1 MLKVG
6 DIVTRLS
13 YGCDLYFRIKHINHF
28 GNIELIGVDYRI
40 EADAPLDDLVLV
52 DDFSIYRNR
61 KTAIEEIEEKIQDI
75 KKSKE
80 VSSKKHEPK
89 IEHMVKKTKVLHM
102 DGDKD
107 YLRICLK
114 YYEQLGLEPIGAQ
127 LKEQEQPQMIMELL
141 KKHHPDIVV
150 ITGHDALSKEAKDYN
165 EITSYRS
172 SKYFVETVKKARE
185 FEPDMDKLIIFAGAC
200 QSHYEAII
208 EAGANY
214 ASAPDRV
221 LIHAV
226 DPVLI
231 SERIAS
237 TPIDKVLSIEE
248 ALTYTFTGKEGL
260 GGFETRG
267 KSRKGSPRG
276 KYSTKPKA
284 T

>member
-6 DIVTRLS
+6 DIVTRRS
-13 YGCDLYFRIKHINHF
+13 YGCDLYFRVKHIDSY

-52 DDFSIYRNR
+52 DDFNIYRNR
-61 KTAIEEIEEKIQDI
+61 KTAIEEIEEKIQNI
-75 KKSKE
+75 KKSKTT
-80 VSSKKHEPK
+80 SNKKQEAKLEIMHK
-89 IEHMVKKTKVLHM
+89 RTKVLHM

-114 YYEQLGLEPIGAQ
+114 YYEELGLEAIGAQ
-127 LKEQEQPQMIMELL
+127 LKEMEQPEMIVELL
-141 KKHHPDIVV
+141 KKHKPDIVV
-150 ITGHDALSKEAKDYN
+150 ITGHDALAKEAKDYN

-200 QSHYEAII
+200 QSHYEALI

-237 TPIDKVLSIEE
+237 TPISKVLSIEE

-267 KSRKGSPRG
+267 KSRKGSPKG
-276 KYSTKPKA
+276 KYTIKSES
-284 T
+284 